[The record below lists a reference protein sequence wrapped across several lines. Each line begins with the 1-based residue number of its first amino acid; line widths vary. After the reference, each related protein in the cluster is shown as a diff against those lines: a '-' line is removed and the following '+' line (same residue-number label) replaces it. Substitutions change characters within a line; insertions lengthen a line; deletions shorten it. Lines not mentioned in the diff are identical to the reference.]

1 MISLQARRS
10 GRGDQTGSSRRPSLR
25 RRQPE
30 QPRLG
35 VPPFFIFRLTQ
46 SGGYSKLLTFPSAY
60 GGAAV
65 SLIAATDGNLYGTFS
80 FSALWHQRHRG
91 DLAVTLSG
99 RLQAMASLPAK
110 GADEG
115 MLDPN
120 WLVAASDYALY
131 GSPVHNAIFRY
142 DLATPALTLAYQMNQ
157 YNLQGSCAPCRFV
170 QGMDGKLYGTAA
182 IGGPGC
188 RGPGRRLRSWSHRR
202 AQRASRFCFGEG
214 TC

>member
-1 MISLQARRS
+1 M
-10 GRGDQTGSSRRPSLR
+10 
-25 RRQPE
+25 
-30 QPRLG
+30 
-35 VPPFFIFRLTQ
+35 PPFFIFRLTQ

-91 DLAVTLSG
+91 DLPATLSG

-131 GSPVHNAIFRY
+131 GSTVHHAIFRY
-142 DLATPALTLAYQMNQ
+142 DLAMPALTLAYQMNQ
-157 YNLQGSCAPCRFV
+157 YNLQGSCTPCRFV
-170 QGMDGKLYGTAA
+170 QGMDGKLYGTPA

>member
-80 FSALWHQRHRG
+80 AYSTNGSTG
-91 DLAVTLSG
+91 DPVGAVAGHGEPS
-99 RLQAMASLPAK
+99 RK

-131 GSPVHNAIFRY
+131 GSTVHNAIFRY
-142 DLATPALTLAYQMNQ
+142 DLATPALILAYQMNQ